1 MGGISVGRRGGG
13 RIYWMLGDEGA
24 KKICYEVKPLVLLGR
39 QLNDGLVVVGLR
51 LGEAVLSRWG

>member
-1 MGGISVGRRGGG
+1 
-13 RIYWMLGDEGA
+13 MLGDEGA

-51 LGEAVLSRWG
+51 LGEAGLSRWG